1 MKNDILD
8 WLAKEK
14 LGWETCIAKSVGLT
28 FVNTLSDALWYLDGT
43 AKTLDDRSLGIPT
56 LLSQFQ
62 GYKQPEKHKHRKVL
76 VESLKAADLRSHSVA
91 LFNLCSSS
99 YMKSQHWKA
108 VQEAVHSLASN
119 MQQYSLYLDCQREAS
134 KQNRSRMMEQTD
146 VDEIGVL
153 ASCEGV
159 PPVHYAALHKA
170 IQESDFY
177 QPGVC

>member
-1 MKNDILD
+1 M
-8 WLAKEK
+8 
-14 LGWETCIAKSVGLT
+14 
-28 FVNTLSDALWYLDGT
+28 
-43 AKTLDDRSLGIPT
+43 
-56 LLSQFQ
+56 
-62 GYKQPEKHKHRKVL
+62 
-76 VESLKAADLRSHSVA
+76 ESLKAADLRSHSVA

-134 KQNRSRMMEQTD
+134 EQNRSRMMEQTD

-170 IQESDFY
+170 IQESDARRRYDYIKGLLVPFKCVKY
-177 QPGVC
+177 TLYWQQKPSSLHLENSS